1 MLINILLNYYNLD
14 RLSKDVD
21 RDDENTPLIL
31 NQLSVSLNNLSSTLH
46 DLPKSIEDS
55 GSPYDYVDNLKQST
69 SSLRSTLL
77 DLKSDVRSQILPANR
92 SIHQQLPP
100 HLESAMDLRTEIRS
114 LKGLLLNKRNLYLNS
129 PTRSPQ

>member
-1 MLINILLNYYNLD
+1 MINILLNYYNLD

-92 SIHQQLPP
+92 SIHHQLPP